1 MDLQTVFPRSPF
13 SLNDRIM
20 HYGRTHGLISWAIE
34 IPIVSRGL
42 PVSMPTC
49 IIFHSY
55 SGITRGIAE
64 KIEKACGGRLIEVVP
79 RKAYNKLTVYLAGG
93 RRAMKGEADP
103 VDPERIDVAAC
114 DLLVIGTPVWAG
126 NPTPVINGAIAGLA
140 NCEGKSAVLFATC
153 GVQAGKTL
161 EVMTRALE
169 TKGVVVKASIVFS
182 RKEIGDEKKVQELVD
197 AVKTAQAAGP

>member
-1 MDLQTVFPRSPF
+1 
-13 SLNDRIM
+13 
-20 HYGRTHGLISWAIE
+20 
-34 IPIVSRGL
+34 
-42 PVSMPTC
+42 MPSC

-79 RKAYNKLTVYLAGG
+79 RKAYNRLTVYLAGG

-126 NPTPVINGAIAGLA
+126 NPTPVINAAIAGLA
-140 NCEGKSAVLFATC
+140 NCEGKKAVLFATC
-153 GVQAGKTL
+153 GMQAGKTL

-169 TKGVVVKASIVFS
+169 AKGVAVAGAVVFS
-182 RKEIGDEKKVQELVD
+182 RKEIGDERKVQELVGI
-197 AVKTAQAAGP
+197 VKTVLAATGP

>member
-1 MDLQTVFPRSPF
+1 
-13 SLNDRIM
+13 
-20 HYGRTHGLISWAIE
+20 
-34 IPIVSRGL
+34 
-42 PVSMPTC
+42 MPTC

-64 KIEKACGGRLIEVVP
+64 KMEKSCGGRLIEVVP

-126 NPTPVINGAIAGLA
+126 NPTPVINAAIAGLS
-140 NCEGKSAVLFATC
+140 NCEGKKAVLFATC

-161 EVMTRALE
+161 DIMTRALE
-169 TKGVVVKASIVFS
+169 ARGVAVRGAMVFS
-182 RKEIGDEKKVQELVD
+182 RKETGDEKKIQELVD
-197 AVKTAQAAGP
+197 AVRTAQAAGP